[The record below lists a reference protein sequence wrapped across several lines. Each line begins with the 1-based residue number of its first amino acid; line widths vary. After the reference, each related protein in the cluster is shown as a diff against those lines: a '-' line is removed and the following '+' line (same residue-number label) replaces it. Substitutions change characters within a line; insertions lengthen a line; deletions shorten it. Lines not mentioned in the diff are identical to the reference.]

1 MNPEVLRLWRT
12 RPFQIAAI
20 WEALCIVAGLVG
32 FYRLGA
38 EAFLVAGI
46 LVGAAPMG
54 VVMYRFIRSQKAD
67 GRASRSGG
75 IVQ

>member
-20 WEALCIVAGLVG
+20 WEALCIVAGLM
-32 FYRLGA
+32 
-38 EAFLVAGI
+38 AFLKTGNDVFALAGI
-46 LVGAAPMG
+46 FAGVAPMG
-54 VVMYRFIRSQKAD
+54 VVLLRFIQSQKA
-67 GRASRSGG
+67 GPAAERSKD